1 MSDAVTLVLEPGRD
15 KAGRPEACGT
25 LTFAA
30 GQVVAIVGP
39 TGSGKTRLLSDL
51 ERLSPGDSPTA
62 RKVRLSGVPQARIDA
77 GFAVGRIS
85 QTMQFFLDLTV
96 TEFVAMHREARGAGS
111 DVTGE
116 APGVAVMAAANAL
129 AGDAAIARGDAGISA
144 DDDAVIAAA
153 NTLAG
158 EPMAADQPLA
168 ALSGGQARALMVADL
183 VLVADAPVLLIDE
196 IENAGIDRHAALD
209 FLVKRNRLVFLATH
223 DPLIAL
229 RADLRLALG
238 EGGIRQVLETTAG
251 ERDVA
256 VRLEAADREVRD
268 LRERLR
274 RGDSLA

>member
-1 MSDAVTLVLEPGRD
+1 MSDAVTLVLEAGRD

-25 LTFAA
+25 LTFSA

-62 RKVRLSGVPQARIDA
+62 RRVRLSGVDQARVDA

-96 TEFVAMHREARGAGS
+96 SEFVAMHRDARGVGGS
-111 DVTGE
+111 SGGFGGDTVRD
-116 APGVAVMAAANAL
+116 AVS
-129 AGDAAIARGDAGISA
+129 DAVS
-144 DDDAVIAAA
+144 DAVIAAA

-158 EPMAADQPLA
+158 EPMRADQPLA

-229 RADLRLALG
+229 RADVRLALG
-238 EGGIRQVLETTAG
+238 EGGIRQVLETTPG

-256 VRLEAADREVRD
+256 VRLEVADREIRNM
-268 LRERLR
+268 RERLR
-274 RGDSLA
+274 CGDVLG